1 MNLKDYQRG
10 RNDGLALALKIVQEG
25 GREALEAEI
34 KNRGVTGGELIMNY
48 NESKET
54 VLQLLPAE
62 EAILQLAEEC
72 VGLSK
77 AFLIFNNTEYGMPT
91 RVMPTGAIEEA
102 ADVELVAEMLLDK
115 IYAAYDRRIL
125 HSMVG
130 SILIVVKGLGLIHIR
145 KVLHEVCH
153 DLAKAALKLRRARSG
168 ENSTPITEE
177 EAKEMLL
184 CHISM
189 IMALDT
195 ILFKNEEREQ
205 MEKIKKQKMERWAER
220 LRGETADGERE
231 GVLLDKGAN

>member
-1 MNLKDYQRG
+1 
-10 RNDGLALALKIVQEG
+10 
-25 GREALEAEI
+25 
-34 KNRGVTGGELIMNY
+34 MNY

-54 VLQLLPAE
+54 VLQLLPTDD
-62 EAILQLAEEC
+62 AILQLAEEC
-72 VGLSK
+72 VELSK
-77 AFLIFNNTEYGMPT
+77 EFLIFNNTEYGMPT

-102 ADVELVAEMLLDK
+102 ADVELVADVLLDK

-125 HSMVG
+125 GSMVG
-130 SILIVVKGLGLIHIR
+130 SILIVVKWLGLIHIR

-177 EAKEMLL
+177 AAREMLL

-195 ILFKNEEREQ
+195 ILFNGEAREK
-205 MEKIKKQKMERWAER
+205 MEKIKEQKLERWAMR
-220 LRGETADGERE
+220 L
-231 GVLLDKGAN
+231 KGATANGNGIQ

>member
-1 MNLKDYQRG
+1 MELSREILVFDVEADG
-10 RNDGLALALKIVQEG
+10 R
-25 GREALEAEI
+25 
-34 KNRGVTGGELIMNY
+34 
-48 NESKET
+48 
-54 VLQLLPAE
+54 LLSNGTE
-62 EAILQLAEEC
+62 YKM
-72 VGLSK
+72 LSK
-77 AFLIFNNTEYGMPT
+77 V
-91 RVMPTGAIEEA
+91 REEA
-102 ADVELVAEMLLDK
+102 ADVELVADVLLDK

-125 HSMVG
+125 GSMVG

-205 MEKIKKQKMERWAER
+205 MEKIKEMKMERWAER
-220 LRGETADGERE
+220 LRGETADGN
-231 GVLLDKGAN
+231 GIQ